1 MRNGIPISPI
11 VSISHRSWQ
20 VTNYYKLYW
29 YAAEKICRPH
39 LSLRV
44 WSHFLPQWAVSAIF
58 LWVIFSRCK
67 HSQLVLMHLIIYTYH
82 TRDMENDSVT
92 LTSYIFLHSINSIKR
107 IRGYVTPCAI
117 NFKVQAWIFC
127 ICAQKLWQ
135 YEGHSG
141 MTILWDLGWA
151 CKPFLGKGPF
161 IETSV
166 DLWFHNVIWLANNK
180 QDKVVWVIIAD
191 LGQ

>member
-1 MRNGIPISPI
+1 MGFP
-11 VSISHRSWQ
+11 
-20 VTNYYKLYW
+20 
-29 YAAEKICRPH
+29 
-39 LSLRV
+39 
-44 WSHFLPQWAVSAIF
+44 FLPSFPFLIDHDKLQTITSSTDMQLKRFVGLTSAFEFDPIF
-58 LWVIFSRCK
+58 CHNGPWVPYFFELFFPRCK

-107 IRGYVTPCAI
+107 IWGYVTPCAI
-117 NFKVQAWIFC
+117 NFKVQAWILC

-151 CKPFLGKGPF
+151 CKPFLGKGSF